1 MKKFI
6 LFFCSAIFLAG
17 CASLTVSEVNSKNR
31 ENLVKLYVGQTRS
44 NALTIMGESPVNLD
58 CADKAGKCTRQV
70 IIANPYRT
78 ETVQSADRRF
88 EVVYYAIDIKDDC
101 TVSEDGLLPLVFEK
115 DKLMGWGKEF
125 LQALKK

>member
-1 MKKFI
+1 MKKFV

-17 CASLTVSEVNSKNR
+17 CASLTVSEVTAKNR

-44 NALTIMGESPVNLD
+44 NALSTMGSCPVTLD
-58 CADKAGKCTRQV
+58 CTVAPGKQTKEV
-70 IIANPYRT
+70 IIPNPYRT

-101 TVSEDGLLPLVFEK
+101 TVNEDGLMPLVFEN

-125 LQALKK
+125 LQSIKK